1 MVAGVDLMKC
11 ACDKCLCIIKVEN
24 SVEGDGKY
32 YCSEACAEVDTPHAY
47 NAGDSWFTDTT

>member
-32 YCSEACAEVDTPHAY
+32 YCSEACAEVDTPHA
-47 NAGDSWFTDTT
+47 